1 MRNFSVNILK
11 PIPNL
16 FRRISVLRSVSIEG
30 EIVLITGGKQL
41 QVMDFFYE
49 GGLSKGKWVSRRMEG
64 CEYHLDLYDFY
75 RLLAN
80 ITDT

>member
-1 MRNFSVNILK
+1 MRNFFVNILK

-41 QVMDFFYE
+41 QVMDFFM
-49 GGLSKGKWVSRRMEG
+49 GGGVVKREVGVEEDGG
-64 CEYHLDLYDFY
+64 C
-75 RLLAN
+75 
-80 ITDT
+80 